1 MVYMTIE
8 KQDRDIAHTSQGS
21 PVPRTNLQAYPP
33 SPRSDEDD
41 IAKRTSSEGSL
52 IAEVG
57 RDKEETVETEAAQVD
72 TPSLFSKLP
81 TEIRYQ
87 ICKEAS
93 ATRSTVSASHCTVD
107 TSGIEAMTNLMLV
120 SKQMH
125 QDVINSA
132 LCDNRFFI
140 AVNDFHLMFF
150 SKQLHRHKLC
160 RFTPPAFCKLVKHW
174 QIHIHFGEDPSL
186 TWPGPGRVC
195 LAAIVSWICIQL
207 GDDSKGIR
215 SIALSVHGMDFLRNE
230 PRTRPLILGYMR
242 EMVIDGLDM
251 ITTRVHIIDKLE
263 VTGAEEFLGTK
274 DWRDCPGISW
284 PCIGQPVYCAKEKDW
299 YSLCEEAHFWMI
311 YSKCLRDQ
319 VYRLWILIDN
329 PHGYVKAKRLVMR
342 TLFEVS
348 HGLWR

>member
-1 MVYMTIE
+1 M
-8 KQDRDIAHTSQGS
+8 GS

-186 TWPGPGRVC
+186 TWPGPGRV
-195 LAAIVSWICIQL
+195 LRSFWEPKIGATVPVFRGHALDNRFIVPRR
-207 GDDSKGIR
+207 KTGI
-215 SIALSVHGMDFLRNE
+215 A
-230 PRTRPLILGYMR
+230 Y
-242 EMVIDGLDM
+242 
-251 ITTRVHIIDKLE
+251 
-263 VTGAEEFLGTK
+263 
-274 DWRDCPGISW
+274 
-284 PCIGQPVYCAKEKDW
+284 AKK
-299 YSLCEEAHFWMI
+299 HTF
-311 YSKCLRDQ
+311 
-319 VYRLWILIDN
+319 
-329 PHGYVKAKRLVMR
+329 G
-342 TLFEVS
+342 
-348 HGLWR
+348 